1 MQLTGIFKYPIMIN
15 SRSMGKYTIVV
26 ESKDGRVLK
35 IDNVELDLS
44 NIPPQGGMIRVTTDK
59 IGEVSKGKK
68 KE

>member
-1 MQLTGIFKYPIMIN
+1 
-15 SRSMGKYTIVV
+15 MGKYTIVV

-59 IGEVSKGKK
+59 IVEISKGKK